1 MVLSLLCPNVYLQDS
16 NTGLV
21 IQVVGACEKFTLYRL
36 GKTFAALTMADATR
50 WVGAHS
56 ISVSNMESFVAS
68 LIMSMAL
75 NATLSHSCDSAKPTM
90 LRFLGSTSRSSV
102 LKESHMQ
109 ARLIEGCLSLA
120 SLINNI
126 GRGSNSL
133 EMSNEHIESLQRGQ
147 KQAGSA
153 LKNSAVGELG
163 GFDVDED
170 IMRDVC

>member
-1 MVLSLLCPNVYLQDS
+1 MVLCPNIYSQDC

-36 GKTFAALTMADATR
+36 GRTFAALTMADATQ
-50 WVGAHS
+50 WVGAYS
-56 ISVSNMESFVAS
+56 IPVSNMEPFVAS

-75 NATLSHSCDSAKPTM
+75 NATLSHSCDCAKPAM

-102 LKESHMQ
+102 LKESRMQ
-109 ARLIEGCLSLA
+109 MRLIEGCLSLT
-120 SLINNI
+120 SLMDNI
-126 GRGSNSL
+126 GRGGNSL

-153 LKNSAVGELG
+153 LKNGMAGELG
-163 GFDVDED
+163 DFDVDED